1 MPITIFNGIGSIN
14 TVYQAY
20 HHVSVG
26 TSALEVTCN
35 VRSLAG
41 IDTTALPNPYPGASG
56 RNAGSYTW
64 GAIDI
69 SRNTSSESFEF
80 FNQNGL
86 AGIETSAYVSRI
98 LPLKTS
104 L

>member
-1 MPITIFNGIGSIN
+1 MAETTTITKPSPIIE
-14 TVYQAY
+14 A
-20 HHVSVG
+20 
-26 TSALEVTCN
+26 
-35 VRSLAG
+35 SLTNFLKHIDKLSKGAVPSTFAG

-69 SRNTSSESFEF
+69 SRNASSESFEF

-86 AGIETSAYVSRI
+86 AGIETSAYVSRL
-98 LPLKTS
+98 LPLKPT